1 MGVSLPVDSALI
13 QILLKDLMRIKK
25 KNVNEKLL

>member
-1 MGVSLPVDSALI
+1 MGVSLPVDSAPI